1 MKVCIIN
8 GSPRRNGNT
17 AELLKPFRERLLQ
30 LGAEIDDIFLK
41 DYKVG
46 PCLGCYACQNVSG
59 EYGCVQKDDAEA
71 VWMRAGEADLL
82 VLATP
87 IYSWY
92 CTAEMK
98 ALMDRHYGLNK
109 YYGSGQGQLIPRLSV
124 ALLTT
129 HGYKD
134 EYANEPFETGILRL
148 CKHCHWD
155 YLGRY
160 SARDIDGISDM
171 QTEEAMDG
179 ARRFADELLQKF
191 NAKC

>member
-17 AELLKPFRERLLQ
+17 AELLKPFRERLLL

-41 DYKVG
+41 DYKVR

-129 HGYKD
+129 HG
-134 EYANEPFETGILRL
+134 
-148 CKHCHWD
+148 
-155 YLGRY
+155 
-160 SARDIDGISDM
+160 
-171 QTEEAMDG
+171 
-179 ARRFADELLQKF
+179 
-191 NAKC
+191 

>member
-98 ALMDRHYGLNK
+98 ALMDRHTRTSPLK
-109 YYGSGQGQLIPRLSV
+109 QASGACANIAIGIISAAIPRATSTGSPTCRRKKRWTERA
-124 ALLTT
+124 ALRTNCC
-129 HGYKD
+129 KSSKPD
-134 EYANEPFETGILRL
+134 ADVSRETFQQR
-148 CKHCHWD
+148 
-155 YLGRY
+155 
-160 SARDIDGISDM
+160 
-171 QTEEAMDG
+171 
-179 ARRFADELLQKF
+179 
-191 NAKC
+191 

>member
-17 AELLKPFRERLLQ
+17 AELLKPFRERLLR
-30 LGAEIDDIFLK
+30 LGTEIDDIFLK

-124 ALLTT
+124 TLLTT

-134 EYANEPFETGILRL
+134 EYANEPFETGIRRL

-191 NAKC
+191 DAGC

>member
-30 LGAEIDDIFLK
+30 LGTEIDDIFLK

-46 PCLGCYACQNVSG
+46 PCLGCYACQNVPG

-98 ALMDRHYGLNK
+98 ALMDRHYALNK

-134 EYANEPFETGILRL
+134 EYANEPFETGIRRL

>member
-109 YYGSGQGQLIPRLSV
+109 YYGRSQGQLIPRLSV

-134 EYANEPFETGILRL
+134 EYANEPFETG
-148 CKHCHWD
+148 
-155 YLGRY
+155 
-160 SARDIDGISDM
+160 
-171 QTEEAMDG
+171 
-179 ARRFADELLQKF
+179 
-191 NAKC
+191 

>member
-41 DYKVG
+41 DYKIG

-59 EYGCVQKDDAEA
+59 EYGCVQKDDAA
-71 VWMRAGEADLL
+71 TVWMRAGEADLL

-109 YYGSGQGQLIPRLSV
+109 YYGNAQGQLIPRLSV

-134 EYANEPFETGILRL
+134 EYANEPFETGIRRL

-191 NAKC
+191 NANC